1 MANHQIWVSTQGNDS
16 NSGSA
21 SAPLKTI
28 QAALNDA
35 SSGTDVMVKAGTYTG
50 NLKFF
55 DNDVA
60 LISADGNQE
69 ATIRP
74 SNQSASTISGF
85 GLEKVTIK
93 GFEIDGA
100 NNSNGIHFGMSG
112 SGFSDPIRSL
122 TIQDNKIHSSG
133 GDGVKISQGHNVKVI
148 NNDITN
154 SGGEGIDFVAVNG
167 SKIADN
173 FIKGADGTA
182 GIVVKGGSSDVDI
195 VNNKVSDGK
204 VNGIS
209 VGGWTDQ
216 KWMWPNA
223 HSYEAKNLT
232 VTGNEVWNVNKSA
245 ILVSGA
251 HDSYIGKNYL
261 HPDNNYDAVIWI
273 DSSVADHP
281 SPIKSKNI
289 TVSGNVFERD
299 DWLQVNSGNKVGLS
313 VSGNKVG
320 AQHAASVKGVWSSA
334 EEASGVAGVS
344 GSAADQKIAVVE
356 GKVEDQP
363 ADSAPAT
370 DVFTPAT
377 AIDADTAPKV
387 IAISKADL
395 PAGFDAEEDDPT
407 GLVVSAG
414 NEFIVYSHVRE
425 TEAPAEGTGKADAA
439 SADDHLYF
447 RLPGDTADTT
457 ASAALTKWQAL
468 EDAPAPLET
477 AALADQTHT
486 QDTPAHT
493 DGWLL

>member
-1 MANHQIWVSTQGNDS
+1 MADKIWVSTKGNDS

-74 SNQSASTISGF
+74 SNQNASTISGF

-100 NNSNGIHFGMSG
+100 NNSNAIHFGMSG
-112 SGFSDPIRSL
+112 SGFSDPIRTL

-133 GDGVKISQGHNVKVI
+133 GDGIKISQGHGVKVI

-173 FIKGADGTA
+173 NIKDVDGTA
-182 GIVVKGGSSDVDI
+182 GIVVKGGSNDVDI
-195 VNNKVSDGK
+195 VNNKVWDGK

-216 KWMWPNA
+216 EWMWPNA
-223 HSYEAKNLT
+223 KSYEAKNLT
-232 VTGNEVWNVNKSA
+232 VTGNEVWAVKKSA

-273 DSSVADHP
+273 DSSVAEHP

-299 DWLQVNSGNKVGLS
+299 DWLQVNSGNKSGLS

-320 AQHAASVKGVWSSA
+320 AKFASDIKGVWASA

-344 GSAADQKIAVVE
+344 GSAADPKIAVVK
-356 GKVEDQP
+356 GKAEDQP
-363 ADSAPAT
+363 ADSAPA
-370 DVFTPAT
+370 DVFTPET
-377 AIDADTAPKV
+377 AIDADTAPEV

-395 PAGFDAEEDDPT
+395 PAGFDTDDDEPS

-425 TEAPAEGTGKADAA
+425 TEAPAESAGKADATG
-439 SADDHLYF
+439 ADDHLYF

-468 EDAPAPLET
+468 EDAPAPIDT

-486 QDTPAHT
+486 QNTPAHT